1 MAEQLTIQ
9 ERETIK
15 TAAYGAVTLVSI
27 AYPGAIS
34 STKVN
39 VVGAKVLTGA
49 TGLVGEVLAGKDKVH
64 IEGRSTAEIAA
75 TVLPALSKAVGV
87 LQAKAPDE
95 VDGFRRI
102 VMIALDQST
111 GSHPNP
117 AQAEMIS
124 KVKGALYN
132 GSTG

>member
-34 STKVN
+34 TTKIN

-49 TGLVGEVLAGKDKVH
+49 TGVVGEVLAGKDKVH
-64 IEGRSTAEIAA
+64 IEGKSTSEIAA
-75 TVLPALSKAVGV
+75 TVLPALSAAVGV
-87 LQAKAPDE
+87 LQAKAPAE
-95 VDGFRRI
+95 VDSFRRI
-102 VMIALDQST
+102 VTTALEQST
-111 GSHPNP
+111 GSNPNP

-124 KVKGALYN
+124 KVKAALGN